1 MRTAPAALLGLFLV
15 LLPCALRGQQP
26 GTTAPWPEAQRE
38 LLARHCADCH
48 GDGAAKGNFRLES
61 LLGGDVLQ
69 EG

>member
-38 LLARHCADCH
+38 LLIELFC
-48 GDGAAKGNFRLES
+48 NFM
-61 LLGGDVLQ
+61 LQ
-69 EG
+69 LR